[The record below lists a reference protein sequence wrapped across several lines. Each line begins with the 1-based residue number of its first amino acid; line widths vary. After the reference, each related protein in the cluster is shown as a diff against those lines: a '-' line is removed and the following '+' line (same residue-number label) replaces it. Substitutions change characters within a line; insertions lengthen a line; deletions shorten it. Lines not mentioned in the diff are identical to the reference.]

1 MKIRICILSVLL
13 VFIIGSFNI
22 ALAETGRLVDIPVP
36 PESSG
41 YTDFTEEEA
50 KEKAEE
56 FEKNKN
62 DLTTAQDYVGK
73 SSNNYLKMLKVEGYE
88 LTPEFNRQND
98 SYTIYVKDD
107 SINNF
112 NVIAETDNEKARV
125 EGIENINISSND
137 RKINVKVTA
146 ENGNINMYT
155 INVENESNKPKD
167 PKGNILI
174 SFIIIIVVA
183 IIVILIIFVR
193 KKKD

>member
-1 MKIRICILSVLL
+1 VLL

-125 EGIENINISSND
+125 EGIGNINISSND

-167 PKGNILI
+167 QKGNILI

-183 IIVILIIFVR
+183 TIVISIIFVR

>member
-1 MKIRICILSVLL
+1 MNTSLSW
-13 VFIIGSFNI
+13 IKMY
-22 ALAETGRLVDIPVP
+22 VP
-36 PESSG
+36 DLDVTAQE
-41 YTDFTEEEA
+41 YTDAMT
-50 KEKAEE
+50 
-56 FEKNKN
+56 
-62 DLTTAQDYVGK
+62 LSGT
-73 SSNNYLKMLKVEGYE
+73 KVEGYE
-88 LTPEFNRQND
+88 LTPEFNKQND

-112 NVIAETDNEKARV
+112 NVIAETDNDKAKV
-125 EGIENINISSND
+125 EGIGNINISSND

-167 PKGNILI
+167 QKGNILI

-183 IIVILIIFVR
+183 TIVISIIFVR

>member
-1 MKIRICILSVLL
+1 MKLIKLTCPRCGSQMEASTDLQTVFCTCCGNKML
-13 VFIIGSFNI
+13 V
-22 ALAETGRLVDIPVP
+22 
-36 PESSG
+36 
-41 YTDFTEEEA
+41 
-50 KEKAEE
+50 
-56 FEKNKN
+56 KNKI

-125 EGIENINISSND
+125 EGIGNINISSND

-167 PKGNILI
+167 PKQ
-174 SFIIIIVVA
+174 
-183 IIVILIIFVR
+183 R
-193 KKKD
+193 